1 MTSDNKLKVL
11 RTIKKDLKEVNAK
24 CRVMTMG
31 VVILLIINLFQM
43 WR

>member
-24 CRVMTMG
+24 CRVITIA
-31 VVILLIINLFQM
+31 VIILIWINLLQM

>member
-11 RTIKKDLKEVNAK
+11 RTIKKDLKEINAK
-24 CRVMTMG
+24 CRVITIG
-31 VVILLIINLFQM
+31 VIILIILNLLQM